1 LHHSRSVDF
10 FLEFLYGIKEVHK
23 KENIEKI
30 PKHTHF
36 YHLRRQGPCGP
47 LGSDIPTLARLYGKT
62 GIKDVTYKLY
72 KDARHELVNE
82 LNRDEVINDIIMWM
96 NKRNPSA

>member
-1 LHHSRSVDF
+1 MTLFAPFPAQLISSLSFCTV
-10 FLEFLYGIKEVHK
+10 LK
-23 KENIEKI
+23 KYTRK
-30 PKHTHF
+30 KT
-36 YHLRRQGPCGP
+36 LKKSGP
-47 LGSDIPTLARLYGKT
+47 LGNGKT

>member
-1 LHHSRSVDF
+1 LHGF
-10 FLEFLYGIKEVHK
+10 I
-23 KENIEKI
+23 
-30 PKHTHF
+30 
-36 YHLRRQGPCGP
+36 
-47 LGSDIPTLARLYGKT
+47 GKT

-96 NKRNPSA
+96 NKRNPFRLKIKIKIQPSYHCYL